1 MCQGGSGDSA
11 TARLDAMIGGGA
23 GLAPQI
29 REMAGINHALAQ
41 RALPREVLIEAEN
54 RAKEFGL

>member
-1 MCQGGSGDSA
+1 
-11 TARLDAMIGGGA
+11 MIGGGA